1 MNEERNLLLVRLE
14 LIANDYE
21 LTGYIKSRIEKSG
34 KKYLKDLSPL
44 ELLDLYDSVLCKI
57 YQ

>member
-1 MNEERNLLLVRLE
+1 MNQERNLLLIRLE
-14 LIANDYE
+14 LIADDYD
-21 LTGYIKSRIEKSG
+21 LTQYILQRVEKTG
-34 KKYLKDLSPL
+34 HKYLKDLSAI